1 MIHERYPK
9 GANQGSHCGL
19 TMRRLM
25 LIILYPVRCH
35 MAILLSFYFNMPQGC
50 GILVPQPGIEPVP
63 LAVKE
68 PES

>member
-1 MIHERYPK
+1 
-9 GANQGSHCGL
+9 
-19 TMRRLM
+19 M
-25 LIILYPVRCH
+25 LIILYPVCCH